1 MGLATHSFLI
11 GGEIMEKNMEKDIII
26 ALSMIMETQRIMID
40 QLNSIVDVLSIR
52 EDVTVEELR
61 FENGGDEI
69 DT

>member
-1 MGLATHSFLI
+1 
-11 GGEIMEKNMEKDIII
+11 MEKNMEKDLII
-26 ALSMIMETQRIMID
+26 ALSMIMETQRIMIE